1 MLGKS
6 RVAPKKTVTIP
17 RLELNAA
24 AVACK
29 LAALVTKQLPVD
41 SSKTTFW
48 TDSMAVLRFINNKHS
63 RFKVFVANRLSIIHE
78 LSQPNQWRYVNT
90 KENPADV
97 ASRGASP
104 SDNVLLKFW
113 SQGPSFL
120 HQAKPT
126 NAERKEFDEAP
137 LEEELNEVKTVT
149 ATGITEDFSAKWLSR
164 WSEYNKLVRC
174 TAYIRRFTVPGF
186 IRRLKAGQERIKSL
200 SVAELNS
207 AELALVKLSQHD
219 AFSQEI
225 DRLQKGRPV
234 RLSSRILQLNP
245 IMDKDGV
252 VRVGGRIRHSSVP
265 DQAKHPIILP
275 NSRLSRLLLERI
287 HKENGHVGMK
297 QVQANAQEKF
307 WIVKG
312 AALAKN
318 VTQSCVICRKLYAQP
333 KTQLMADLPLE
344 RLEANKPPF
353 TNTGI
358 DYFGP
363 IEVKQG
369 RSMVKRYGVI
379 FTCLV

>member
-1 MLGKS
+1 MKTKELHVFSDASEQAYGAVVYLRQATDKGPQISFVLGKS

-41 SSKTTFW
+41 PSKTTFW

-78 LSQPNQWRYVNT
+78 LSKPNQWRYVST

-149 ATGITEDFSAKWLSR
+149 VTVITQDFSAKWFSR

-200 SVAELNS
+200 SVAEWNS

-287 HKENGHVGMK
+287 H
-297 QVQANAQEKF
+297 
-307 WIVKG
+307 
-312 AALAKN
+312 
-318 VTQSCVICRKLYAQP
+318 
-333 KTQLMADLPLE
+333 
-344 RLEANKPPF
+344 
-353 TNTGI
+353 
-358 DYFGP
+358 
-363 IEVKQG
+363 
-369 RSMVKRYGVI
+369 
-379 FTCLV
+379 